1 MEKGNKLN
9 FNEILFWLK
18 KKDLAI
24 FLKKAFI
31 SLPKKK
37 KIMMGY

>member
-24 FLKKAFI
+24 FHF
-31 SLPKKK
+31 PKKSL
-37 KIMMGY
+37 YFFT